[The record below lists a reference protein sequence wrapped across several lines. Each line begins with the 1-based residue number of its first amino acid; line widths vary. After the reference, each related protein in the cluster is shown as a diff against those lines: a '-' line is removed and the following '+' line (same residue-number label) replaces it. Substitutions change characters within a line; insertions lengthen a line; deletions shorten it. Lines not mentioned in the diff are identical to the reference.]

1 MSASNVSARYDSENS
16 KKDTLY
22 VKAQERLKRLY
33 FEFGNWRAV
42 SVHLY
47 QSDTQRGNLA
57 QVSKGHRNPTTD
69 LLRRLKLKSKKRINR
84 TDIRFNL
91 TLNDAREIEA
101 LLIAY
106 GYEPCGYKNRLSALI
121 KKREKRANE

>member
-1 MSASNVSARYDSENS
+1 MSASNVSIRYDSENS
-16 KKDTLY
+16 KKAALY
-22 VKAQERLKRLY
+22 VRAQEKLKKLY
-33 FEFGNWRAV
+33 SEFGNWRAV

-47 QSDTQRGNLA
+47 QSDSQRGNLA

-69 LLRRLKLKSKKRINR
+69 LLRKLKLKSKKRINR

-101 LLIAY
+101 LLTAY
-106 GYEPCGYKNRLSALI
+106 GYEPCKYKNRLRALI
-121 KKREKRANE
+121 KKIEERANG